1 VKKVFEKP
9 KKDSKP
15 TKTVKH
21 KPPERLSAE
30 EKDFV
35 ERLKR

>member
-1 VKKVFEKP
+1 MVKVLEKSKKETKPVKVIKR
-9 KKDSKP
+9 K
-15 TKTVKH
+15 
-21 KPPERLSAE
+21 PERLSAE